1 MTDTPAHA
9 SLFTPL
15 DIGPITLDNRIVMA
29 PLTRSRSRV
38 PGHVQTPLHALYY
51 AQRAGAGLIVG
62 EATQIS
68 REGQGYAWTCLLYT
82 SDAADE

>member
-68 REGQGYAWTCLLYT
+68 REGQGYAWTPGIHR
-82 SDAADE
+82 